1 MEEKAQKEIT
11 DCPALEFRKQS
22 GGVFIPIADK
32 AFGQNRVYLMEW
44 SSQCSWSNA
53 LRAQSS
59 WYDVDVDVARLMQS
73 WTRDCAAPYIS
84 PSYDFPSLMAS
95 TDVSVEP
102 DVYRP
107 RTLSASPSVVSIAP
121 GTIRPS
127 MSQRNPGPSISAR
140 TSFTRVGPD
149 DEEGP
154 LFPARPATASA
165 AMAAPQLQHLRPRL
179 FDLHSAGSVSSF
191 RSDAD
196 GGESQ
201 PGPDSD
207 PPPPQ
212 ETTVEQVASPSGIS
226 PSSLPHQSQ
235 PSAVPQT
242 PQTFIT
248 FLLVTG
254 RRRTMSFEP
263 ENTIG
268 RVKEL
273 VWNTWPEGACALLA
287 CKAAYN
293 DPGDR

>member
-1 MEEKAQKEIT
+1 
-11 DCPALEFRKQS
+11 
-22 GGVFIPIADK
+22 
-32 AFGQNRVYLMEW
+32 
-44 SSQCSWSNA
+44 
-53 LRAQSS
+53 
-59 WYDVDVDVARLMQS
+59 
-73 WTRDCAAPYIS
+73 
-84 PSYDFPSLMAS
+84 MAS

-102 DVYRP
+102 DIYRP
-107 RTLSASPSVVSIAP
+107 RTHSAAPSVVSIAP

-127 MSQRNPGPSISAR
+127 MFQRNPGPSISAR

-165 AMAAPQLQHLRPRL
+165 AIAAPQLQLLRPRL
-179 FDLHSAGSVSSF
+179 FDLQSAGSVSSF
-191 RSDAD
+191 PSDAD
-196 GGESQ
+196 GGEPQ

-212 ETTVEQVASPSGIS
+212 ETMAEQMASSSSIS
-226 PSSLPHQSQ
+226 PSSSPHQSQ

-263 ENTIG
+263 GTTIG

-273 VWNTWPEGACALLA
+273 VWNTWPEGACAHLF
-287 CKAAYN
+287 CTAAYN
-293 DPGDR
+293 DFGDR